1 LPTSQQSPI
10 HIWAPELSE
19 GSGGIQALSRSYLS
33 ALCDASPGRPIT
45 VFIKNDQLGDDDPLL
60 NPDITFRSVC
70 HWPPFLRT
78 LALTLTGIYYGL
90 KERPALALT
99 MHLHFLPLLVLLR
112 KLHQT
117 KVACVLHG
125 IEIWQ
130 AKGRLRVESL
140 RHADLLIAVSQHTA
154 EVTAEKHQ
162 VAASSISIVSN
173 TFNEERY
180 TVGPKPGAL
189 LAQYNLQPDQPVLL
203 TISRLA
209 MSERYKGHERV
220 LESLPEVRK
229 HFPKVRYLIGGTGDY
244 SANLRSRAEEL
255 GVSDL
260 VTFTGFI
267 PNEELCAHY
276 QLCDIFVM
284 PSQKEGF
291 GIVFLEAMACGKPVI
306 AGNLDGSVDA
316 LDGGRL
322 GVLVNPN
329 ESEEIQ
335 HAVISLLEHSHPN
348 RLLFD
353 PAALHQEVVKTF
365 GPEAFN
371 RRVKEAFTPLLRAA
385 GEPALDSPITAPNS
399 PSAESPTPRLR
410 IVVLTQLTSPYQ
422 VEFFNAFADLNDCE
436 LTVIYLTSQDRSRK
450 WKLENIRHP
459 HIILSQTPELK
470 DEATRLLLTAD
481 MTVFN
486 YYTDLF
492 ALHALSRRA
501 RTGKPWVFWGER
513 PGFLQIGPPS
523 LWFRRLVLHSLHQSS
538 VPIWGVGQ
546 FGIEGYRSEF
556 GKEHPYSNMPYF
568 SDLSRF
574 LEIKPTGKPARPR
587 TLLYSGV
594 LSKRKGADLLAK
606 AFAKIAEEDST
617 VRLCI
622 VGDGPEKI
630 TMETILASCSDR
642 VEWAGF
648 QEWQDLPRFYSKGDL
663 FCFPSRYDGWGL
675 ALVEALASG
684 LPVIATDQTGS
695 AIDLI
700 SHGHNGWL
708 VKADDLN
715 ALVIAIR
722 DALSVPAEPFSEM
735 KAAARQ
741 SVKDQ
746 SVKEGARK
754 FITEAQHAVKQ
765 WMRA

>member
-1 LPTSQQSPI
+1 MPISQQSPI
-10 HIWAPELSE
+10 HLWLPGIRE
-19 GSGGIQALSRSYLS
+19 GSGGIQNFCRDLIRSISETFPRANLH
-33 ALCDASPGRPIT
+33 LI
-45 VFIKNDQLGDDDPLL
+45 IKNDAPEPNDPIL
-60 NPDITFRSVC
+60 NDRIQWTTLKDTPVS
-70 HWPPFLRT
+70 LRT
-78 LALTLTGIYYGL
+78 ASFAIAGARAAWQS
-90 KERPALALT
+90 RPALIISC
-99 MHLHFLPLLVLLR
+99 HVNFLPAVAFVANSIGTPYVTFIYGIDVWEKLSLPVRTALR
-112 KLHQT
+112 
-117 KVACVLHG
+117 
-125 IEIWQ
+125 
-130 AKGRLRVESL
+130 S
-140 RHADLLIAVSQHTA
+140 ADRIFSISSYTTRIAVATQNLGQSPVHFFPCSFF
-154 EVTAEKHQ
+154 
-162 VAASSISIVSN
+162 AS
-173 TFNEERY
+173 RY
-180 TVGPKPGAL
+180 FPGPKPLNL
-189 LAQYNLQPDQPVLL
+189 LARYGLNPSQPVLL
-203 TISRLA
+203 TVSRLA
-209 MSERYKGHERV
+209 TSERYKGHDRV

-244 SANLRSRAEEL
+244 STNLKSRAEEL

-335 HAVISLLEHSHPN
+335 QAVISLLERSHPN

-353 PAALHQEVVKTF
+353 PTALHQEVVKTF

-371 RRVKEAFTPLLRAA
+371 RRVKEAFAPLLRAA
-385 GEPALDSPITAPNS
+385 GEPALDSPISAQNS
-399 PSAESPTPRLR
+399 LRVESPTHRLR

-450 WKLENIRHP
+450 WKLENILHN

-470 DEATRLLLTAD
+470 GEAASLILNAD
-481 MTVFN
+481 VTVFN
-486 YYTDLF
+486 CYTNLF
-492 ALHALSRRA
+492 ALHTLSRRA
-501 RTGKPWVFWGER
+501 RMGKPWVFWGER
-513 PGFLQIGPPS
+513 PGFFQIGPPS
-523 LWFRRLVLHSLHQSS
+523 QWFRRVVLHSLHQSS

-568 SDLSRF
+568 SDLGRF
-574 LEIKPTGKPARPR
+574 FEIKPTETLSRPR
-587 TLLYSGV
+587 TLLYSGA
-594 LSKRKGADLLAK
+594 LSKRKGSDLLAK

-622 VGDGPEKI
+622 VGDGPEKVA
-630 TMETILASCSDR
+630 METILGSCADR

-648 QEWQDLPRFYSKGDL
+648 QDWQDLPRFYSKGDI

-684 LPVIATDQTGS
+684 LPAIATDQTGS

-708 VKADDLN
+708 VKADDLS

-722 DALSVPAEPFSEM
+722 DALSVPADPFSEM

-765 WMRA
+765 WVRA

>member
-1 LPTSQQSPI
+1 MPISQQSPI
-10 HIWAPELSE
+10 HLWLPGIRE
-19 GSGGIQALSRSYLS
+19 GSGGIQNFCRDLIRSISETFPRANLYL
-33 ALCDASPGRPIT
+33 I
-45 VFIKNDQLGDDDPLL
+45 IKNDAPEPNDPIL
-60 NPDITFRSVC
+60 NDRIQWTTLKDTPVS
-70 HWPPFLRT
+70 LRT
-78 LALTLTGIYYGL
+78 ASFAIAGARVAWQS
-90 KERPALALT
+90 RPALIISC
-99 MHLHFLPLLVLLR
+99 HVNFLPAVAFVANSIGTPYVTFIYGIDVWE
-112 KLHQT
+112 KLSPPVRT
-117 KVACVLHG
+117 ALK
-125 IEIWQ
+125 
-130 AKGRLRVESL
+130 R
-140 RHADLLIAVSQHTA
+140 ADRIF
-154 EVTAEKHQ
+154 
-162 VAASSISIVSN
+162 SISSYTTRIAIATQNLGQSPVRFFPCS
-173 TFNEERY
+173 FFASRY
-180 TVGPKPGAL
+180 FLGPKPPNL
-189 LAQYNLQPDQPVLL
+189 LARYGLNPTQPILL

-209 MSERYKGHERV
+209 LTERYKGHEQVLLALPGIRV
-220 LESLPEVRK
+220 HHPD
-229 HFPKVRYLIGGTGDY
+229 VRYLVGGTGEY
-244 SANLRSRAEEL
+244 SNFLKKRAEEL

-260 VTFTGFI
+260 VIFTGFI

-329 ESEEIQ
+329 EGEEIQ
-335 HAVISLLEHSHPN
+335 QAVISLLERSHPN

-353 PAALHQEVVKTF
+353 PTALHQEVVKTF

-385 GEPALDSPITAPNS
+385 GEPALDSPITAQNGL
-399 PSAESPTPRLR
+399 SAESPTPRLR

-422 VEFFNAFADLNDCE
+422 VEFFNAFTDLNDAE

-450 WKLENIRHP
+450 WKLENIRHN
-459 HIILSQTPELK
+459 HIILSHAPELK

-481 MTVFN
+481 ITVFN

-568 SDLSRF
+568 SDLGRF
-574 LEIKPTGKPARPR
+574 LEIKPNEKPGRPR

-622 VGDGPEKI
+622 VGDGPEKSA
-630 TMETILASCSDR
+630 METTLASCSDR

-648 QEWQDLPRFYSKGDL
+648 QDWQDLPRFYSKGDI

-684 LPVIATDQTGS
+684 LPAIATDQTGS

-715 ALVIAIR
+715 ALVMAIR
-722 DALSVPAEPFSEM
+722 DALSVPADPFSEM

-754 FITEAQHAVKQ
+754 FITEARNAVKQ